1 MITLE
6 AESELLEFIV
16 ISFGVTIGGKVFQIV
31 VIKTVKSVRFKNT
44 LMIFTIQPN
53 HLVRENGV

>member
-1 MITLE
+1 M
-6 AESELLEFIV
+6 
-16 ISFGVTIGGKVFQIV
+16 ISFGVTIGGKVFQKV

-53 HLVRENGV
+53 HLVGENGV